1 MYYSY
6 YSSRVCIV
14 SIVLL
19 SSSTTIMHRV
29 CVRCIHHTL
38 VIIIIQLYIYAYN
51 TRLAHVTT
59 SSYVTDELVRIRN
72 VNS

>member
-6 YSSRVCIV
+6 YSRVCIV

-38 VIIIIQLYIYAYN
+38 LVIIIIQLFIYAYN

-59 SSYVTDELVRIRN
+59 SSYVTDELVRIHN